1 MTNAELLEP
10 LVDPPVQPVLALD
23 DVVKVYGEGETA
35 VHALRGISLIAKP
48 GEFLAVMGASG
59 SGKSTLMNLIGC
71 LDIPTSGTYRLD
83 GIDVASLDD
92 RQLAIVRNRKI
103 GFVFQSF
110 NLVPRMSTQANVELP
125 LVYAG
130 VRSAERRKRA
140 EAALSLVG
148 MSARAHHRP
157 HELSGGQQQRA
168 AVARALVTSPSLIL
182 ADEPTGNLDTESSD
196 EVLAVFDQLSELGR
210 SIVMITHEDDVAHRA
225 QRIVHMRDGLFT
237 TDAPSPRMMQGATS

>member
-1 MTNAELLEP
+1 VSHVELLEP
-10 LVDPPVQPVLALD
+10 LVGLEPDPVLALA

-35 VHALRGISLIAKP
+35 VHALRGISLLVQP

-71 LDIPTSGTYRLD
+71 LDVPTSGTYHLD
-83 GIDVASLDD
+83 GIDVATLDD

-110 NLVPRMSTQANVELP
+110 NLVPRMSTQANIELP

-130 VRSAERRKRA
+130 VRAAERRRRA
-140 EAALSLVG
+140 EAALQLVG
-148 MSARAHHRP
+148 MSGRAHHKP

-196 EVLAVFDQLSELGR
+196 EVLAVFDRLSALGR
-210 SIVMITHEDDVAHRA
+210 TIVMITHEDDVAHRA
-225 QRIVHMRDGLFT
+225 QRIVRMKDGRIT
-237 TDAPSPRMMQGATS
+237 TDGPSPRAAAGMTS

>member
-1 MTNAELLEP
+1 VTHTELLEP
-10 LVDPPVQPVLALD
+10 AIDPIVHPVLALSE
-23 DVVKVYGEGETA
+23 VRKVYGEGETT
-35 VHALRGISLIAKP
+35 VHALRGVDLLVQP
-48 GEFLAVMGASG
+48 GEYLAVMGKSG

-71 LDIPTSGTYRLD
+71 LDVPTAGSYLLD
-83 GIDVASLDD
+83 GIDVAQLDD

-110 NLVPRMSTQANVELP
+110 NLVSRMSTQANVELP

-130 VRSAERRKRA
+130 VRGPERRRRA
-140 EAALSLVG
+140 AAALDLVG

-168 AVARALVTSPSLIL
+168 AVARSLVTAPSLIL
-182 ADEPTGNLDTESSD
+182 ADEPTGNLDSESTD

-225 QRIVHMRDGLFT
+225 HRVVHMKDGCIT
-237 TDAPSPRMMQGATS
+237 TDAPSPRMGTEATA